1 MKTQNSC
8 QVQKSL
14 DRDRKLVR
22 YKSCV
27 QNQIKQCVAS
37 FGIWLKKMR
46 NCAEFKSRNKGYGDI
61 PVLKLRVINI
71 KDNVAHLGFGQSCQ
85 HLTNISGP

>member
-1 MKTQNSC
+1 MGCQLWNMVEKNEALC
-8 QVQKSL
+8 RIQVQEQ
-14 DRDRKLVR
+14 D
-22 YKSCV
+22 
-27 QNQIKQCVAS
+27 
-37 FGIWLKKMR
+37 
-46 NCAEFKSRNKGYGDI
+46 YGDI